1 MKSIKR
7 MKMLDDIRGA
17 ISNYFEFRIDNLS
30 ESEHK
35 LKSTYVKS
43 LDKLENSNG
52 NFFEIISELT
62 STLCEVCLEFK
73 PNNSEDVDKLLP
85 YQKSILRVTGALV
98 EASVE
103 LDKDVKGY
111 SESRK
116 NKNDKNDK
124 NDREDRMLNE
134 LESVIENYIMSV
146 PATENVKKLSDSY
159 KAKINKIRGNDDL
172 AVVLASFAEIAKLM
186 QPIVNEFVEG
196 KTERNELTKEEQ
208 QFLSMKNAIVRTL
221 NDMNRMFK

>member
-30 ESEHK
+30 ESENK

-52 NFFEIISELT
+52 NFFETISELT
-62 STLCEVCLEFK
+62 SILCEVCLEFK
-73 PNNSEDVDKLLP
+73 PKNLEDVDKLLP

-98 EASVE
+98 EASFS
-103 LDKDVKGY
+103 LDKDIKGY
-111 SESRK
+111 SKSRK
-116 NKNDKNDK
+116 NK

-146 PATENVKKLSDSY
+146 LATESVKKLSDIY
-159 KAKINKIRGNDDL
+159 KSKINKIRGNDDL
-172 AVVLASFAEIAKLM
+172 AVVLAVFAEIAKLM
-186 QPIVNEFVEG
+186 QSIVDEFVVG
-196 KTERNELTKEEQ
+196 KTTRNELTKEEQ

-221 NDMNRMFK
+221 NDMNKMFK

>member
-30 ESEHK
+30 ESEDK

-43 LDKLENSNG
+43 LDKLENDNG

-62 STLCEVCLEFK
+62 LTLCEVCLEFRPK
-73 PNNSEDVDKLLP
+73 NEEDVDKLLP

-98 EASVE
+98 EASFK
-103 LDKDVKGY
+103 LDKDIKGY
-111 SESRK
+111 SKSRK
-116 NKNDKNDK
+116 NK

-159 KAKINKIRGNDDL
+159 KTKINKIRENDDS
-172 AVVLASFAEIAKLM
+172 AVVLAVFAEIAKLM
-186 QPIVNEFVEG
+186 QSIVDEFVVG
-196 KTERNELTKEEQ
+196 KTTRNELTKEEQ

-221 NDMNRMFK
+221 NDMNKMFK

>member
-30 ESEHK
+30 ESENK

-43 LDKLENSNG
+43 LDKLENDNG

-73 PNNSEDVDKLLP
+73 PKNGEDVDKLLP
-85 YQKSILRVTGALV
+85 YQKNILRVTGALV
-98 EASVE
+98 EASFK
-103 LDKDVKGY
+103 LDKDIKGY
-111 SESRK
+111 SKSRK
-116 NKNDKNDK
+116 NK

-146 PATENVKKLSDSY
+146 PATESVKKLSDIY
-159 KAKINKIRGNDDL
+159 KSKINKIRGNDDL
-172 AVVLASFAEIAKLM
+172 AVVLAVFAEIAKLM
-186 QPIVNEFVEG
+186 QSIVDEFVVG
-196 KTERNELTKEEQ
+196 KTTRNELTKEEQ

-221 NDMNRMFK
+221 NDMNKMFK

>member
-30 ESEHK
+30 ESENK

-43 LDKLENSNG
+43 LDKLENDNG

-73 PNNSEDVDKLLP
+73 PKNGEDVDKLLP
-85 YQKSILRVTGALV
+85 YQKNILRVTGALV
-98 EASVE
+98 EASFK

-116 NKNDKNDK
+116 NKNN
-124 NDREDRMLNE
+124 REDRMLNE

-146 PATENVKKLSDSY
+146 PATESVKKLSDIY
-159 KAKINKIRGNDDL
+159 KSKINKIRGNDDL
-172 AVVLASFAEIAKLM
+172 AVVLAVFAEIAKLM
-186 QPIVNEFVEG
+186 QSIVDEFVVG
-196 KTERNELTKEEQ
+196 KTTRNELTKEEQ

-221 NDMNRMFK
+221 NDMNKMFK

>member
-1 MKSIKR
+1 MKSIKK

-30 ESEHK
+30 ESENK
-35 LKSTYVKS
+35 LKETYVKS
-43 LDKLENSNG
+43 LETLENDNG
-52 NFFEIISELT
+52 NFFETISELT
-62 STLCEVCLEFK
+62 ATLCEVCLEFK
-73 PNNSEDVDKLLP
+73 PKNLEDVDKLLP
-85 YQKSILRVTGALV
+85 YQKNILRVTGALV
-98 EASVE
+98 EASFE

-116 NKNDKNDK
+116 NK

-159 KAKINKIRGNDDL
+159 KTKINKIRGNYDL
-172 AVVLASFAEIAKLM
+172 AVVLASFSEIAKLM

>member
-17 ISNYFEFRIDNLS
+17 VSNYFEFRIDNLS
-30 ESEHK
+30 ESEDK
-35 LKSTYVKS
+35 LKSIYVKS
-43 LDKLENSNG
+43 LDKLENDNR

-62 STLCEVCLEFK
+62 LTLCEVCLEFRPK
-73 PNNSEDVDKLLP
+73 NEEDVDKLLP
-85 YQKSILRVTGALV
+85 YQKSIVRVTGALV
-98 EASVE
+98 EASFA
-103 LDKDVKGY
+103 LDEEVKGY
-111 SESRK
+111 SKSRK
-116 NKNDKNDK
+116 NK

-146 PATENVKKLSDSY
+146 PATESVKKLSDIY

-172 AVVLASFAEIAKLM
+172 AVVLAVFAEIAKLM
-186 QPIVNEFVEG
+186 QSIVDEFVVE
-196 KTERNELTKEEQ
+196 KTTRNELTKEEQ

>member
-30 ESEHK
+30 ESENK
-35 LKSTYVKS
+35 LKSIYVKS
-43 LDKLENSNG
+43 LDKLENDNG

-62 STLCEVCLEFK
+62 STLCEVCLEFRPK
-73 PNNSEDVDKLLP
+73 NEEDVDKLLP
-85 YQKSILRVTGALV
+85 YQKSIVRVTGALV
-98 EASVE
+98 EASFE
-103 LDKDVKGY
+103 LDKDIKGY
-111 SESRK
+111 SKSR
-116 NKNDKNDK
+116 NNK
-124 NDREDRMLNE
+124 NDREDRILNE

-172 AVVLASFAEIAKLM
+172 AVVLAVFAEIAKLM
-186 QPIVNEFVEG
+186 QSIVDEFIEG

-208 QFLSMKNAIVRTL
+208 QFLSMKNALVRTL

>member
-30 ESEHK
+30 ESENK

-98 EASVE
+98 EASFK
-103 LDKDVKGY
+103 LDKDIKGY
-111 SESRK
+111 SKSRK
-116 NKNDKNDK
+116 NK

-146 PATENVKKLSDSY
+146 PATESVKKLSDIY
-159 KAKINKIRGNDDL
+159 KSKINKIRGNDDL
-172 AVVLASFAEIAKLM
+172 AVVLAVFAEIAKLM
-186 QPIVNEFVEG
+186 QSIVDEFVVG
-196 KTERNELTKEEQ
+196 KTTRNELTKEEQ

-221 NDMNRMFK
+221 NDMNKMFK

>member
-17 ISNYFEFRIDNLS
+17 ISNYFEFRVDNLS
-30 ESEHK
+30 ESENK

-43 LDKLENSNG
+43 LDKLENDNG

-62 STLCEVCLEFK
+62 STLCEVCLEFRPK
-73 PNNSEDVDKLLP
+73 NEEDVDKLLP
-85 YQKSILRVTGALV
+85 YQKSIVRVTGALV
-98 EASVE
+98 EASFE
-103 LDKDVKGY
+103 LDKDIKGY
-111 SESRK
+111 SKSR
-116 NKNDKNDK
+116 NNK
-124 NDREDRMLNE
+124 NDREDRILNE

-172 AVVLASFAEIAKLM
+172 AVVLAVFAEIAKLM
-186 QPIVNEFVEG
+186 QSIVDEFIEG

-208 QFLSMKNAIVRTL
+208 QFLSMKNALVRTL

>member
-30 ESEHK
+30 ESENK
-35 LKSTYVKS
+35 LKSTYVRS
-43 LDKLENSNG
+43 LDELENDNG

-73 PNNSEDVDKLLP
+73 PKKEEDVDKLLP

-98 EASVE
+98 EASFK
-103 LDKDVKGY
+103 LDKDIKGY
-111 SESRK
+111 SKSRK
-116 NKNDKNDK
+116 NKNDRE
-124 NDREDRMLNE
+124 DREDRMLNE

>member
-30 ESEHK
+30 ESENK

-73 PNNSEDVDKLLP
+73 PKNGEDVDKLLP
-85 YQKSILRVTGALV
+85 YQKNILRVTGALV
-98 EASVE
+98 EASFK

-116 NKNDKNDK
+116 NKNN
-124 NDREDRMLNE
+124 REDRMLNE

-146 PATENVKKLSDSY
+146 PATESVKKLSDIY
-159 KAKINKIRGNDDL
+159 KSKINKIRGNDDL
-172 AVVLASFAEIAKLM
+172 AVVLAVFAEIAKLM
-186 QPIVNEFVEG
+186 QSIVDEFVVG
-196 KTERNELTKEEQ
+196 KTTRNELTKEEQ

-221 NDMNRMFK
+221 NDMNKMFK

>member
-98 EASVE
+98 EASFK
-103 LDKDVKGY
+103 LDKDIKGY
-111 SESRK
+111 SKSRK
-116 NKNDKNDK
+116 NK

-146 PATENVKKLSDSY
+146 PATESVKKLSDIY
-159 KAKINKIRGNDDL
+159 KSKINKIRGNDDL
-172 AVVLASFAEIAKLM
+172 AVVLAVFAEIAKLM
-186 QPIVNEFVEG
+186 QSIVDEFVVG
-196 KTERNELTKEEQ
+196 KTTRNELTKEEQ

-221 NDMNRMFK
+221 NDMNKMFK